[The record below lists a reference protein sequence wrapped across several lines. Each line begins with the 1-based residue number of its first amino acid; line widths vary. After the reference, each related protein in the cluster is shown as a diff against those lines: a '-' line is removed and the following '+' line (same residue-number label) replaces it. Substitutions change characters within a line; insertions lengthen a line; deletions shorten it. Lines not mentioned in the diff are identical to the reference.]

1 MYSIIIPIYNEQ
13 ETLPE
18 LCRRLASVLNGL
30 DRPVEVLLV
39 DDGSS
44 DASFSML
51 ADMHRSDP
59 RFKVIRLSRNFG
71 HQVAISAGIDYSAG
85 EAIMIM
91 DGDLQDPPELL
102 PEFLAK
108 WKEGYDVVFAVRR
121 KRKESFLKKL
131 AYFTFYRLL
140 QRIAAIDIPLDSG
153 DFSLID
159 RRVADALRAMPER
172 RRFVRGIR
180 SWVGFRQVGVEYER
194 GRRFAGEAKYTSS
207 KLFRLALDGIF
218 SFSFAPLRLASY
230 TGFAI
235 SLISF
240 ALALFYLLQKIFV
253 GIDTKGWASTIVII
267 LFLGGVQ
274 LLTIGIIGEYIG
286 RVYDE
291 VKRRPLY
298 VVSDWLGFEQKG
310 KTPR

>member
-13 ETLPE
+13 ETVPE
-18 LCRRLASVLNGL
+18 LLRRLTAVLNGL
-30 DRPVEVLLV
+30 DRPAEVLFI
-39 DDGSS
+39 DDGSG
-44 DASFSML
+44 DASFSLL
-51 ADMHRSDP
+51 ADAHRSDP

-71 HQVAISAGIDYSAG
+71 HQVAISAGIDYAAG

-108 WKEGYDVVFAVRR
+108 WKEGHDVVFAVRR
-121 KRKESFLKKL
+121 KRKEGLLKKL

-140 QRIAAIDIPLDSG
+140 QRVAAIDIPLDSG

-159 RRVADALRAMPER
+159 RRVADVLRSMPER

-180 SWVGFRQVGVEYER
+180 SWAGFKQVGVEYER
-194 GRRFAGEAKYTSS
+194 DRRFAGEAKYTPS
-207 KLFRLALDGIF
+207 KLSRLALDGIF

-230 TGFAI
+230 TGFTI
-235 SLISF
+235 SVISF

-291 VKRRPLY
+291 VKQRPLY
-298 VVSDWLGFEQKG
+298 VVSDRLGFEQNG
-310 KTPR
+310 KPLR

>member
-13 ETLPE
+13 ETVPE
-18 LCRRLASVLNGL
+18 LLRRLKAVLNGL
-30 DRPVEVLLV
+30 DRPAEVLFI
-39 DDGSS
+39 DDGSG
-44 DASFSML
+44 DASFSLL
-51 ADMHRSDP
+51 ADAYRSDP

-71 HQVAISAGIDYSAG
+71 HQVAISAGIDYAAG
-85 EAIMIM
+85 EAILIM

-102 PEFLAK
+102 PELIAK
-108 WKEGYDVVFAVRR
+108 WKEGHDVVFAVRR
-121 KRKESFLKKL
+121 KRKEGLLKKL

-140 QRIAAIDIPLDSG
+140 QRVAAIDIPLDSG

-159 RRVADALRAMPER
+159 RRVADVLRSMPER

-180 SWVGFRQVGVEYER
+180 SWAGFKQVGVEYER
-194 GRRFAGEAKYTSS
+194 DRRFAGEAKYTPS
-207 KLFRLALDGIF
+207 KLSRLALDGIF

-230 TGFAI
+230 TGFTI
-235 SLISF
+235 SVISF

-291 VKRRPLY
+291 VKQRPLY
-298 VVSDWLGFEQKG
+298 VVSDRLGFEQNG
-310 KTPR
+310 KPLR